1 MTTSKSVTRRGPF
14 RNFDFDHY
22 FKSLRFALYTMRRPL
37 DGFWDLVHEKRG
49 SMAAAHTIV
58 FLTIVVEV
66 LRLTVTNFQAI
77 MIFMEGFNVIIV
89 FLNILV
95 PLLLWVV
102 ANWSLTTLMDG
113 KGRLGDIYMGMAYA
127 MTPMTLINMILIPVS
142 HVMTY
147 DEITLYWMFYSIG
160 TGWFVLLIL
169 CAMKQIHDYSFGK
182 AIFSSL
188 ITIVA
193 IGVIIFIFIMFFA
206 VVSDAI
212 MYFVSLFQE
221 MRFRTM

>member
-1 MTTSKSVTRRGPF
+1 
-14 RNFDFDHY
+14 
-22 FKSLRFALYTMRRPL
+22 MRRPL
-37 DGFWDLVHEKRG
+37 DGFWDLIHEGRG

-58 FLTIVVEV
+58 FFTIVVEI

-77 MIFMEGFNVIIV
+77 ILFMEGFNVIIV
-89 FLNILV
+89 ILNILV
-95 PLLLWVV
+95 PLFLWVI

-127 MTPMTLINMILIPVS
+127 MTPMTIINAILIPVS

-147 DEITLYWMFYSIG
+147 DEMSMYWMAYSIG
-160 TGWFVLLIL
+160 TGWFVLLVL
-169 CAMKQIHDYSFGK
+169 CAMKEIHDYSFGK

-212 MYFVSLFQE
+212 MYFVSLVQE